1 MRSATSLGALAR
13 YGGILLRPRSTVA
26 ALDPRVGTWDEW
38 ILTVL
43 YVLGSQVGR
52 IAQALASVAAVGL
65 GNGILVLASGVG
77 RAVLPPILVSV
88 LVDSLLGRAR
98 GYRRG
103 VFIVPLVT
111 IASAARLAAQQ
122 GLRLPGPSYL
132 PELVAAVVCAGL
144 ALYARSAVPVE
155 EPDAKA
161 DAPAKDAEEASE

>member
-1 MRSATSLGALAR
+1 MGVLAR
-13 YGGILLRPRSTVA
+13 YGGILLRPRATVA

-38 ILTVL
+38 ILTLL

-52 IAQALASVAAVGL
+52 VAEAIASVAAVGL

-103 VFIVPLVT
+103 VFIVPLVL
-111 IASAARLAAQQ
+111 IASLARLGVQA
-122 GLRLPGPSYL
+122 GVRFPGPSYM
-132 PELVAAVVCAGL
+132 PELVAAVACAGL
-144 ALYARSAVPVE
+144 ALYARSAVPAEDAGESKGE
-155 EPDAKA
+155 EDGDSKPR
-161 DAPAKDAEEASE
+161 EEKE